1 MLPLYVLNSIS
12 NPFSLVVIFSY
23 ASPPNFLSPPPPP
36 PPYTTRGDV
45 KVVHVQLSPIAASVC
60 INLNNRRL

>member
-23 ASPPNFLSPPPPP
+23 ASPSNFLPPPPP
-36 PPYTTRGDV
+36 LQIIITQSLICDDDTCRDM
-45 KVVHVQLSPIAASVC
+45 I
-60 INLNNRRL
+60 